1 MPAQLSTMRCSR
13 LAITAWGISSTYAVR
28 IARSRASLLLTARKE
43 QVFEFG
49 PLINLFWLRP
59 QISAWLRPHFARPT
73 REIGCLSAGL
83 RSVLGGSLAYEE
95 EAELDVV
102 EQMIQPND

>member
-1 MPAQLSTMRCSR
+1 MPAQLSTMRSSR
-13 LAITAWGISSTYAVR
+13 LAMAACRISSNFAVLM
-28 IARSRASLLLTARKE
+28 ARARARARAKARQE

-49 PLINLFWLRP
+49 PLINLFRLRP
-59 QISAWLRPHFARPT
+59 QISTWLRPHFARPT

-83 RSVLGGSLAYEE
+83 RSALGGLPAYEE

-102 EQMIQPND
+102 EQMIRPND

>member
-1 MPAQLSTMRCSR
+1 MAR
-13 LAITAWGISSTYAVR
+13 AIGRAE
-28 IARSRASLLLTARKE
+28 ARQE

-59 QISAWLRPHFARPT
+59 QISTWLRPHFARPT

-83 RSVLGGSLAYEE
+83 RSVLGGLPAYEE